1 MSGILGVYSFDNIE
15 AFPHLYYGLY
25 ALQHRGQAAVGI
37 GTITPDGDS
46 QLIREKGLISEHFG
60 DGLIEHMPGNKGIG
74 FVQYPFEN
82 RESEPMPFYHE
93 GALMAIDGEIE
104 NEGFTYQACIEVLG
118 QDIETIKA
126 YFEALIGKFTLIYM
140 NNDRFIAYKHLDG
153 IKPLAIGKMD
163 DTIIASSETAA
174 IDSIAGH
181 VIREIQPGELFI
193 QTKTQC
199 ISYYLSAN
207 MEATESLDAFEF
219 IYTARPDSILDGI
232 SVYDARYRLGETL
245 WQEDQLHKG
254 IVIGA
259 PESGVISSM
268 GYAKASGLPY
278 EQGFVRNR
286 YIGRTFIQS
295 SQTIRER
302 NIEIKLTPIKS
313 IVANREVILIDDS
326 IVRGS
331 TIKRTVNTLK
341 EAGASKIHVRIAA
354 PPVVKGESMTVDIP
368 DKHQLVAYN
377 RSIEEVR
384 DLIGCD
390 SLKYISL
397 DGFHRAI
404 GRSKLYEPYFTEE

>member
-1 MSGILGVYSFDNIE
+1 MSGILGIYSFNEIE

-25 ALQHRGQAAVGI
+25 ALQHRGQASVGI
-37 GTITPDGDS
+37 GTIARNGE
-46 QLIREKGLISEHFG
+46 LELVREKGLISQHFG
-60 DGLIEHMPGNKGIG
+60 DGLIDHMTGNKGIG

-82 RESEPMPFYHE
+82 QESEPMPFFHQD
-93 GALMAIDGEIE
+93 GLMAIDGEIE
-104 NEGFTYQACIEVLG
+104 DPDFSYQACIEVLAKG
-118 QDIETIKA
+118 IEEIKA
-126 YFEALIGKFTLIYM
+126 YFENLVGKFTLIYM

-153 IKPLAIGKMD
+153 IKPLSIGKLG

-174 IDSIAGH
+174 IDSIAGQ

-193 QTKTQC
+193 QTKTQS

-207 MEATESLDAFEF
+207 MEATENLDAFEF

-245 WQEDQLHKG
+245 WQEDQLQKG

-259 PESGVISSM
+259 PDSGVVSSL

-278 EQGFVRNR
+278 QQGFVRNR

-302 NIEIKLTPIKS
+302 NVEIKLTPIRS
-313 IVANREVILIDDS
+313 IVANRDIILIDDS

-331 TIKRTVNTLK
+331 TIKRTVNSLK
-341 EAGASKIHVRIAA
+341 EAGANKIHVRIAA
-354 PPVVKGESMTVDIP
+354 PPVVKDESITVDIP
-368 DKHQLVAYN
+368 DKDKLVAYN
-377 RSIEEVR
+377 RSVEEVR
-384 DLIGCD
+384 ALIGCD

>member
-1 MSGILGVYSFDNIE
+1 MSGILGIYSFNQIE

-25 ALQHRGQAAVGI
+25 ALQHRGQAAVGM
-37 GTITPDGDS
+37 GTISQEGDIT
-46 QLIREKGLISEHFG
+46 LTRENGLISEHFG

-82 RESEPMPFYHE
+82 RPCEPMPFSHN

-104 NEGFTYQACIEVLG
+104 DPDFSYQTCIEMLG
-118 QDIETIKA
+118 KDVEEIKT
-126 YFEALIGKFTLIYM
+126 YFEKLVGKFTLIYM

-153 IKPLAIGKMD
+153 IKPLAIGKCE

-174 IDSIAGH
+174 IDSVAGQ
-181 VIREIQPGELFI
+181 VIREIQPGELFV
-193 QTKTQC
+193 QTKTQSV
-199 ISYYLSAN
+199 SYYLSAN
-207 MEATESLDAFEF
+207 MEATENLDAFEF
-219 IYTARPDSILDGI
+219 IYTARPDSVLDGI

-259 PESGVISSM
+259 PESGMISAL

-278 EQGFVRNR
+278 QQGFVRNR

-295 SQTIRER
+295 SQAIRER

-313 IVANREVILIDDS
+313 IVANREIILIDDS

-331 TIKRTVNTLK
+331 TIRRTVNTLR

-354 PPVVKGESMTVDIP
+354 PPVVRDESITVDIP
-368 DKHQLVAYN
+368 DKTQLVAYH
-377 RSIEEVR
+377 RSVDEVR

-404 GRSKLYEPYFTEE
+404 GRNKLYEPYFTEE

>member
-1 MSGILGVYSFDNIE
+1 MSGILGVFSFNGIE

-25 ALQHRGQAAVGI
+25 ALQHRGQAAVGM
-37 GTITPDGDS
+37 GTIARDGALT
-46 QLIREKGLISEHFG
+46 LIREKGLISEHFG

-82 RESEPMPFYHE
+82 RESEPMPFSHE
-93 GALMAIDGEIE
+93 GALMAIDGEVE
-104 NEGFTYQACIEVLG
+104 NADFSYQACIDVLG
-118 QDIETIKA
+118 KDFEEIKS
-126 YFEALIGKFTLIYM
+126 YFEGLVGKFTLIYM
-140 NNDRFIAYKHLDG
+140 NKDRFIAYKHTDG
-153 IKPLAIGKMD
+153 IKPLAIGKLG

-174 IDSIAGH
+174 IDSIAGQ

-193 QTKTQC
+193 QTKKQS

-207 MEATESLDAFEF
+207 MAATENLDAFEF

-259 PESGVISSM
+259 PDSGTISSL

-278 EQGFVRNR
+278 QQGFVRNR

-302 NIEIKLTPIKS
+302 NIEIKLTPIRS
-313 IVANREVILIDDS
+313 IVANREIILIDDS

-331 TIKRTVNTLK
+331 TIRRTVNSLR

-354 PPVVKGESMTVDIP
+354 PPVVKDESITVDIP
-368 DKHQLVAYN
+368 NKQQLVAYN
-377 RSIEEVR
+377 RSVDEVR

-397 DGFHRAI
+397 EGFHRAI
-404 GRSKLYEPYFTEE
+404 GRNKLYEPYFTEE

>member
-1 MSGILGVYSFDNIE
+1 
-15 AFPHLYYGLY
+15 
-25 ALQHRGQAAVGI
+25 
-37 GTITPDGDS
+37 
-46 QLIREKGLISEHFG
+46 
-60 DGLIEHMPGNKGIG
+60 
-74 FVQYPFEN
+74 
-82 RESEPMPFYHE
+82 
-93 GALMAIDGEIE
+93 
-104 NEGFTYQACIEVLG
+104 
-118 QDIETIKA
+118 
-126 YFEALIGKFTLIYM
+126 
-140 NNDRFIAYKHLDG
+140 
-153 IKPLAIGKMD
+153 MD

-295 SQTIRER
+295 SKTIRER

>member
-1 MSGILGVYSFDNIE
+1 MSGILGIYSFNQIE

-25 ALQHRGQAAVGI
+25 ALQHRGQAAVGM
-37 GTITPDGDS
+37 GTISQEGDIT
-46 QLIREKGLISEHFG
+46 LTRENGLISEHFG

-82 RESEPMPFYHE
+82 RACEPMPFSHN

-104 NEGFTYQACIEVLG
+104 DPDFSYQTCIEMLG
-118 QDIETIKA
+118 KDVEEIKT
-126 YFEALIGKFTLIYM
+126 YFEKLVGKFTLIYM

-153 IKPLAIGKMD
+153 IKPLAIGKCE

-174 IDSIAGH
+174 IDSVAGQ
-181 VIREIQPGELFI
+181 VIREIQPGELFV
-193 QTKTQC
+193 QTKTQSV
-199 ISYYLSAN
+199 SYYLSAN
-207 MEATESLDAFEF
+207 MEATENLDAFEF
-219 IYTARPDSILDGI
+219 IYTARPDSVLDGI

-259 PESGVISSM
+259 PESGMISAL

-278 EQGFVRNR
+278 QQGFVRNR

-295 SQTIRER
+295 SQAIRER

-313 IVANREVILIDDS
+313 IVANREIILIDDS

-331 TIKRTVNTLK
+331 TIRRTVNTLR

-354 PPVVKGESMTVDIP
+354 PPVVRDESITVDIP
-368 DKHQLVAYN
+368 DKTQLVAYH
-377 RSIEEVR
+377 RSVDEVR

-404 GRSKLYEPYFTEE
+404 GRNKLYEPYFTEE

>member
-1 MSGILGVYSFDNIE
+1 MSGILGIYSFNSIE

-37 GTITPDGDS
+37 GTISTDGELA
-46 QLIREKGLISEHFG
+46 LIRKNGLISEHFG
-60 DGLIEHMPGNKGIG
+60 DGLIDHMAGNKGIG

-82 RESEPMPFYHE
+82 RESEPMPFSNN

-104 NEGFTYQACIEVLG
+104 NADFSYQACIEVLG
-118 QDIETIKA
+118 KDVEEIKA
-126 YFEALIGKFTLIYM
+126 YLEQLVGKFTLIYM

-153 IKPLAIGKMD
+153 IKPLAIGKIA

-174 IDSIAGH
+174 IDSIAGQ

-193 QTKTQC
+193 QTKTQS

-207 MEATESLDAFEF
+207 MEATENLDAFEF

-254 IVIGA
+254 VVIGA
-259 PESGVISSM
+259 PESGMISAL
-268 GYAKASGLPY
+268 GYAKASGLSY
-278 EQGFVRNR
+278 QQGFVRNR

-295 SQTIRER
+295 SQAIRER
-302 NIEIKLTPIKS
+302 DIEIKLTPIKS
-313 IVANREVILIDDS
+313 IVANREIILVDDS

-341 EAGASKIHVRIAA
+341 EAGASKVHVRIAA
-354 PPVVKGESMTVDIP
+354 PPVVKDESMTVDIP

-377 RSIEEVR
+377 RSVDEVR

-404 GRSKLYEPYFTEE
+404 GRNKLYEPYFTEE